1 MQQFVAGPAQF
12 RRTFGLRPRLSLIS
26 LGFTSVRSWN
36 HRFEQKAAQ
45 FKVVRP
51 TPAQKQV
58 G

>member
-12 RRTFGLRPRLSLIS
+12 RRTFGLRAPIVVDFAGLYFGSVLEPSLRAKS
-26 LGFTSVRSWN
+26 T
-36 HRFEQKAAQ
+36 Q